1 MFSFNI
7 DKTKRNEYI
16 FLGSIFV
23 FAFCLRLIYTLQ
35 IQTLPTFTVLIVD
48 AFSYNEWAKNI
59 IQNSWLGD
67 KVFYQAPLYPYFIAL
82 IYKIFGI
89 KLFAVRIIQVLMGSA
104 TCLLYYYISKKI
116 WGVRAGIIASL
127 LATFYSIYI
136 FYVPLHLKP
145 TLYIFLETLCI
156 LLLCLCFYEKKK
168 RYFIASGVLLGLMV
182 FTRGNTLL
190 IVPFLLIWVF
200 LSYNFKTAI
209 RNYLLILAGLLLI
222 LFPVIIRNYVVSGDF
237 VITTSQA
244 GPNFYIGNNLKATG
258 SYVPLIPGHQTP
270 EFEGADA
277 RMIAEK
283 ELGRELKPSEVSRY
297 WFTKSFDYIKNNKFH
312 YSVLMWKKIKLM
324 FNYYE
329 VPDSEDFY
337 FYRQYSSILRLPLIP
352 FGVICP
358 LAFLGM
364 LLLIKD
370 YKKYSLLYVLV
381 IANFV
386 SIIIFYIFSRYR
398 LPIVPLFIIF
408 SSYAI
413 HWFANEIKQKE
424 WRKPLLFGIICILF
438 YLFSHIKMNDPKSN
452 LAVSHSNMGISYK
465 KLGDT
470 SNAKLEYEKAIKVDP
485 DCALAHYNLGNIY
498 REEGLIKDAIK
509 EYKTVVNITPR
520 DIEAHYN
527 LGIAYQE
534 KGLIEH
540 AIKEYKMVIKTDPNH
555 VSTLNNLGTAYAIKG
570 KLYKAIAH
578 WKRVLEIDPEDT
590 AAYDNITRATKIINK
605 K

>member
-1 MFSFNI
+1 
-7 DKTKRNEYI
+7 
-16 FLGSIFV
+16 
-23 FAFCLRLIYTLQ
+23 
-35 IQTLPTFTVLIVD
+35 
-48 AFSYNEWAKNI
+48 
-59 IQNSWLGD
+59 
-67 KVFYQAPLYPYFIAL
+67 
-82 IYKIFGI
+82 
-89 KLFAVRIIQVLMGSA
+89 MGSA
-104 TCLLYYYISKKI
+104 TCLLYYYISKKY
-116 WGVRAGIIASL
+116 WGVRAGVIASL
-127 LATFYSIYI
+127 LATFYNIYI

-156 LLLCLCFYEKKK
+156 LLLCLSFYEKKK

-209 RNYLLILAGLLLI
+209 RNYLLILAGILLI

-244 GPNFYIGNNLKATG
+244 GSNFYIGNNLKANG
-258 SYVPLIPGHQTP
+258 SYVPLISGHETP
-270 EFEGADA
+270 EFEGPDA

-312 YSVLMWKKIKLM
+312 YTMLMWKKIKLF

-337 FYRQYSSILRLPLIP
+337 FYRQYSSVLRLPFIP

-370 YKKYSLLYVLV
+370 FKKYSLLYALV
-381 IANFV
+381 FANSV
-386 SIIIFYIFSRYR
+386 SVIIFYIFSRYR

-413 HWFANEIKQKE
+413 NWFVNEIKQKE
-424 WRKPLLFGIICILF
+424 WRKPLFFGIICILF

-465 KLGDT
+465 KLGD
-470 SNAKLEYEKAIKVDP
+470 SKNARLEYEKAIKVDP

-498 REEGLIKDAIK
+498 REKGLIEDAIK
-509 EYKTVVNITPR
+509 EYEMVINITPR

-527 LGIAYQE
+527 LGIAYQG
-534 KGLIEH
+534 KGLIAD
-540 AIKEYKMVIKTDPNH
+540 AIKEYNVVVGINPNH
-555 VSTLNNLGTAYAIKG
+555 VLAYNNLGVAYAIKG
-570 KLYKAIAH
+570 RLHKAIAC
-578 WKRVLEIDPEDT
+578 WDRVLEIDPEDT
-590 AAYDNITRATKIINK
+590 AAHNNITRATKIINK

>member
-1 MFSFNI
+1 
-7 DKTKRNEYI
+7 
-16 FLGSIFV
+16 
-23 FAFCLRLIYTLQ
+23 
-35 IQTLPTFTVLIVD
+35 
-48 AFSYNEWAKNI
+48 
-59 IQNSWLGD
+59 
-67 KVFYQAPLYPYFIAL
+67 
-82 IYKIFGI
+82 
-89 KLFAVRIIQVLMGSA
+89 
-104 TCLLYYYISKKI
+104 
-116 WGVRAGIIASL
+116 
-127 LATFYSIYI
+127 
-136 FYVPLHLKP
+136 
-145 TLYIFLETLCI
+145 
-156 LLLCLCFYEKKK
+156 
-168 RYFIASGVLLGLMV
+168 
-182 FTRGNTLL
+182 
-190 IVPFLLIWVF
+190 
-200 LSYNFKTAI
+200 
-209 RNYLLILAGLLLI
+209 
-222 LFPVIIRNYVVSGDF
+222 
-237 VITTSQA
+237 
-244 GPNFYIGNNLKATG
+244 
-258 SYVPLIPGHQTP
+258 
-270 EFEGADA
+270 
-277 RMIAEK
+277 MIAEK

-337 FYRQYSSILRLPLIP
+337 FYRQHSSILRLPLIP
-352 FGVICP
+352 FGIICP

-413 HWFANEIKQKE
+413 NWFTKEIIQKK
-424 WRKPLLFGIICILF
+424 WKTPLVFGIICLLF
-438 YLFSHIKMNDPKSN
+438 YLFSHIKMNEIESN
-452 LAVSHSNMGISYK
+452 LAVSHANMGISYK

-498 REEGLIKDAIK
+498 
-509 EYKTVVNITPR
+509 
-520 DIEAHYN
+520 H
-527 LGIAYQE
+527 E
-534 KGLIEH
+534 KGLIED

-555 VSTLNNLGTAYAIKG
+555 VSALNNLGTAYATKG

-578 WKRVLEIDPEDT
+578 WKRVLEIDPGDT
-590 AAYDNITRATKIINK
+590 AAQNNIARARKIIYK

>member
-7 DKTKRNEYI
+7 DKTKRNEYL

-23 FAFCLRLIYTLQ
+23 LAFCLRLTYTLQ
-35 IQTLPTFTVLIVD
+35 IQTLPSFTVLIVD

-89 KLFAVRIIQVLMGSA
+89 KLFAVRIIQVLMSSA
-104 TCLLYYYISKKI
+104 TCLLYYYIGKKI
-116 WGVRAGIIASL
+116 WGCRAGVIASL
-127 LATFYSIYI
+127 LATFYNIYI

-145 TLYIFLETLCI
+145 TLYIFLETLCV
-156 LLLCLCFYEKKK
+156 LLLCLSFYEEKK
-168 RYFIASGVLLGLMV
+168 RYFIASGILLGLMS

-209 RNYLLILAGLLLI
+209 KNYLLILFGLFMI
-222 LFPVIIRNYVVSGDF
+222 LFPVVIRNYVVSGDF

-244 GPNFYIGNNLKATG
+244 GSNFYIGNNLKANG
-258 SYVPLIPGHQTP
+258 SYVPLISGHETP
-270 EFEGADA
+270 EFEGSDA

-283 ELGRELKPSEVSRY
+283 ELGRKLKPSEISRY
-297 WFTKSFDYIKNNKFH
+297 WFKKSFDYIKNNKIH
-312 YSVLMWKKIKLM
+312 YTNLMWRKIKLI

-337 FYRQYSSILRLPLIP
+337 FYRQYSSVLRLPLIP

-370 YKKYSLLYVLV
+370 LKKYSLLYVLV
-381 IANFV
+381 FANFV
-386 SIIIFYIFSRYR
+386 SVIIFYIFSRYR

-413 HWFANEIKQKE
+413 NWFANEIKQKE
-424 WRKPLLFGIICILF
+424 WKKPLCFGIIYLLF
-438 YLFSHIKMNDPKSN
+438 YLFSHIKMNEIESN

-465 KLGDT
+465 KLGD
-470 SNAKLEYEKAIKVDP
+470 SHNAKLEYEKAIKVDP

-498 REEGLIKDAIK
+498 REKGLIEDAIK
-509 EYKTVVNITPR
+509 EYEMVINITPK

-534 KGLIEH
+534 KGLIED
-540 AIKEYKMVIKTDPNH
+540 AIKEYKIVVNIDPNH
-555 VSTLNNLGTAYAIKG
+555 VLAYNNLGVAYAIKG
-570 KLYKAIAH
+570 KLHKAIAY
-578 WKRVLEIDPEDT
+578 WNRVLEIDPEDT
-590 AAYDNITRATKIINK
+590 AAHNNITRATKIINK

>member
-1 MFSFNI
+1 
-7 DKTKRNEYI
+7 
-16 FLGSIFV
+16 
-23 FAFCLRLIYTLQ
+23 
-35 IQTLPTFTVLIVD
+35 
-48 AFSYNEWAKNI
+48 
-59 IQNSWLGD
+59 
-67 KVFYQAPLYPYFIAL
+67 
-82 IYKIFGI
+82 
-89 KLFAVRIIQVLMGSA
+89 
-104 TCLLYYYISKKI
+104 
-116 WGVRAGIIASL
+116 
-127 LATFYSIYI
+127 
-136 FYVPLHLKP
+136 
-145 TLYIFLETLCI
+145 
-156 LLLCLCFYEKKK
+156 
-168 RYFIASGVLLGLMV
+168 
-182 FTRGNTLL
+182 
-190 IVPFLLIWVF
+190 
-200 LSYNFKTAI
+200 
-209 RNYLLILAGLLLI
+209 LILAGLLLI

-244 GPNFYIGNNLKATG
+244 GSNFYIGNNLKANG
-258 SYVPLIPGHQTP
+258 SYVPLISGHETP
-270 EFEGADA
+270 EFEGPDA

-297 WFTKSFDYIKNNKFH
+297 WFAKSFDYIKNNKFH
-312 YSVLMWKKIKLM
+312 YTMLMWKKIKLM
-324 FNYYE
+324 FNHYE

-352 FGVICP
+352 FGIICP

-413 HWFANEIKQKE
+413 NWFTKEIIQKK
-424 WRKPLLFGIICILF
+424 WKTPLVFGIICLLF
-438 YLFSHIKMNDPKSN
+438 YLFSHIKMNEIESN
-452 LAVSHSNMGISYK
+452 LAVSHANMGISYK

-498 REEGLIKDAIK
+498 REKGLIEDAIK
-509 EYKTVVNITPR
+509 EYKTTIKITPN
-520 DIEAHYN
+520 DIEARYN
-527 LGIAYQE
+527 LGNAYQE
-534 KGLIEH
+534 KGLIED

-555 VSTLNNLGTAYAIKG
+555 VSALNNLGTAYATKG

-578 WKRVLEIDPEDT
+578 WKRVLEIDPGDT
-590 AAYDNITRATKIINK
+590 AAQNNIARARKIIYK

>member
-7 DKTKRNEYI
+7 NKTKRNEYL
-16 FLGSIFV
+16 FLGSIFIL
-23 FAFCLRLIYTLQ
+23 AFCLRLIYTLQ
-35 IQTLPTFTVLIVD
+35 IETLPTFKALIVD

-89 KLFAVRIIQVLMGSA
+89 KLFAVRIVQVLMSSA
-104 TCLLYYYISKKI
+104 TCLLYYYISKKC
-116 WGVRAGIIASL
+116 WGVRAGVIASL
-127 LATFYSIYI
+127 LATFYNIYI

-145 TLYIFLETLCI
+145 TLYIFLETLCV
-156 LLLCLCFYEKKK
+156 LLLCLSLYEEKK
-168 RYFIASGVLLGLMV
+168 RYFIASGILLGLMT

-209 RNYLLILAGLLLI
+209 KNYLLILFGLILI

-244 GPNFYIGNNLKATG
+244 GSNFYIGNSLKANG
-258 SYVPLIPGHQTP
+258 SYVPLISGRETP
-270 EFEGADA
+270 EFEGPDA

-283 ELGRELKPSEVSRY
+283 ELGRKLKPSEVSRY
-297 WFTKSFDYIKNNKFH
+297 WFTKSFDYIKNNKIH
-312 YSVLMWKKIKLM
+312 YTKLMWKKIKLF

-337 FYRQYSSILRLPLIP
+337 FYRQYSSVLRLPLIP

-370 YKKYSLLYVLV
+370 FKKYSLLYVLV
-381 IANFV
+381 IANSV
-386 SIIIFYIFSRYR
+386 SVIIFYIFSRYR

-413 HWFANEIKQKE
+413 NWFANEIKQKE
-424 WRKPLLFGIICILF
+424 WRKPLFFGIICILF
-438 YLFSHIKMNDPKSN
+438 YLFSHIKMNDLKSN

-465 KLGDT
+465 KLGD
-470 SNAKLEYEKAIKVDP
+470 SNNAKLEYEKAIKVDP
-485 DCALAHYNLGNIY
+485 DHALAHYNLGNIY
-498 REEGLIKDAIK
+498 REKGLIEDAIK
-509 EYKTVVNITPR
+509 EYEMVINITPK

-534 KGLIEH
+534 KGLIED
-540 AIKEYKMVIKTDPNH
+540 AIKEYKIVVNINPNH
-555 VSTLNNLGTAYAIKG
+555 VSAYNNLGTAYAIKG
-570 KLYKAIAH
+570 KLHKAIAH
-578 WKRVLEIDPEDT
+578 WKRVLEIDPGDT
-590 AAYDNITRATKIINK
+590 AAQNNITRAIKIINK